1 MMTIEA
7 ISFLPA
13 TSLPSL
19 LSTGETNS
27 TLTTGGS
34 FGAWF
39 EQHLSEIDSKMA
51 IADNGI
57 QRLAAGDATN
67 LHEVMINLQESR
79 MSLQLMM
86 QVRNHLL
93 DAYHDIAQMQ
103 L

>member
-1 MMTIEA
+1 MTIEP
-7 ISFLPA
+7 ISFLSA
-13 TSLPSL
+13 ESMPSL
-19 LSTGETNS
+19 LPTGEANS
-27 TLTTGGS
+27 TLTSGGA

-39 EQHLSEIDSKMA
+39 EQHLSELGEKMA
-51 IADNGI
+51 AADNGA
-57 QRLAAGDATN
+57 QRLAAGDVVN
-67 LHEVMINLQESR
+67 LHDVMINLQEAR

>member
-1 MMTIEA
+1 MTIDA

-19 LSTGETNS
+19 LPAGESNS
-27 TLTTGGS
+27 TLTTGGA

-39 EQHLSEIDSKMA
+39 EQHLSEINSKMA
-51 IADNGI
+51 IADTGV
-57 QRLAAGDATN
+57 QQLAAGDATN
-67 LHEVMINLQESR
+67 LHEVMINLQEAR

-93 DAYHDIAQMQ
+93 DAYHDVAQMQ